1 MKICTTLILIII
13 EIIITIN
20 TTFSQTDEEEPINYY
35 QMEPLDDSLFIKIQ
49 EELFIDPPDPKAEII
64 VDLRDAENQT
74 VSVKGTLYPLLA
86 LNPETRAKIV
96 TYPFKLNLEEQI
108 NYGSVFTK
116 EISKLNLNKVFNPP
130 TPLQISS
137 TMGYVNPYL
146 QLMGGERFGFS
157 LRKDIG
163 FSLGIGTPYS
173 GVLETNFMEV
183 NFHILGLHIGLIHTE
198 DAMTDLETSTSYN
211 KLYFTGGFQA
221 GYVIPFGNFLEVS
234 YLNNSKPYAEKKID
248 KYRSNNKD
256 KTSIVYNSDGSIKY
270 QPYLVDGS
278 FVNWELRYPVRVFGS
293 TRGKFY
299 LAEFVKELH
308 IGYLGHELTVAG
320 SVFDFRLDAM
330 VSSPVRPPQLV
341 CDVIVQRVFDYW
353 SFSSIAIGPGII
365 LSSTN
370 ASSIGLTS
378 FFLNFRA
385 KIGSSL

>member
-1 MKICTTLILIII
+1 MKLCTLLILFII

-20 TTFSQTDEEEPINYY
+20 TTFSQTETEQINYY

-64 VDLRDAENQT
+64 VDLREAENQT

-116 EISKLNLNKVFNPP
+116 EISKVNLNKVFNPP

-137 TMGYVNPYL
+137 TMGYVNPYF

-173 GVLETNFMEV
+173 GVLETNFMEA
-183 NFHILGLHIGLIHTE
+183 NIHILGLHIGLIHTE

-211 KLYFTGGFQA
+211 KLYFTA
-221 GYVIPFGNFLEVS
+221 DS
-234 YLNNSKPYAEKKID
+234 
-248 KYRSNNKD
+248 R
-256 KTSIVYNSDGSIKY
+256 
-270 QPYLVDGS
+270 
-278 FVNWELRYPVRVFGS
+278 RV
-293 TRGKFY
+293 
-299 LAEFVKELH
+299 
-308 IGYLGHELTVAG
+308 
-320 SVFDFRLDAM
+320 M
-330 VSSPVRPPQLV
+330 
-341 CDVIVQRVFDYW
+341 
-353 SFSSIAIGPGII
+353 
-365 LSSTN
+365 
-370 ASSIGLTS
+370 
-378 FFLNFRA
+378 
-385 KIGSSL
+385 